1 MARLRATLCLVLLLG
16 LLVACGGGKST
27 PLPPVTVVSGGSSV
41 SPSSIATASASP
53 ATVASPI
60 PGSGYLEID
69 QAPVLGLNVIDPNRG
84 AAYARTGD
92 SLYRS
97 DEQGRWT
104 KIGPWDPAWSLLVDP
119 TNPDVLYSGGH
130 PGCAI
135 GGDAVAF
142 QKSTDGGVTWQTML
156 SGQNV
161 RPLIVDPTNP
171 KVIFGER
178 CTLSIS
184 VDGGKDWTDV
194 PLTPN
199 FDVSAMS
206 LAGNEL
212 YLVVT
217 SEGGTSRVAAVN
229 VADPSHPQLG
239 NDLLKFWG
247 GGIVAA
253 SADRIIVGEP
263 HGVDRSDDGGAHWS
277 FSRSGLEPV
286 TVSVNALV
294 EPIPNSELS
303 GQFGIYSLAIDPT
316 NSERIFAGTIRGL
329 YLSLDNGTTWARVSS
344 IAAVPV
350 RSMAFAQQGALLYVT
365 TDNGVV
371 GLAHP

>member
-1 MARLRATLCLVLLLG
+1 MAMLRATLCLVLLLG

-27 PLPPVTVVSGGSSV
+27 ALPTVTVISGGPSG
-41 SPSSIATASASP
+41 SPSSIVTASASP
-53 ATVASPI
+53 ATAASPT

-69 QAPVLGLNVIDPNRG
+69 QTPVLGLNVIDPNRR
-84 AAYARTGD
+84 AAYARTSD

-97 DEQGRWT
+97 DEQDRWT
-104 KIGPWDPAWSLLVDP
+104 KIGRWDPAWSLLVDP

-135 GGDAVAF
+135 GGDPVAF
-142 QKSTDGGVTWQTML
+142 QKSTDGGVTWQTIL

-161 RPLIVDPTNP
+161 RPLIVDPANP
-171 KVIFGER
+171 RVIFGER

-194 PLTPN
+194 PLTPS

-229 VADPSHPQLG
+229 VADPSHPQIG
-239 NDLLKFWG
+239 NDLLQFWG
-247 GGIVAA
+247 GGTLLA
-253 SADRIIVGEP
+253 SAERILVGGS
-263 HGVDRSDDGGAHWS
+263 HGVDSSSDGGQHWS
-277 FSRSGLEPV
+277 FSRTGLEPV
-286 TVSVNALV
+286 TISVNALV
-294 EPIPNSELS
+294 EPIPRAELAR
-303 GQFGIYSLAIDPT
+303 QFGIYALAVDPT
-316 NSERIFAGTIRGL
+316 NRQRIFAGTIRGL
-329 YLSLDNGTTWARVSS
+329 YLSLDNGTTWARVPS
-344 IAAVPV
+344 IDEIPV
-350 RSMAFAQQGALLYVT
+350 RTLAFAQQGALLYVT
-365 TDNGVV
+365 TDNGVIV
-371 GLAHP
+371 LPKP